1 MQGTVLEAKD
11 TAMNKADM
19 IPALVGPHSK
29 IWSFTSLI
37 NVTKEEIRML
47 RELVI
52 GRPTIVQRV
61 REGFFQEVIFIVTA
75 EG

>member
-11 TAMNKADM
+11 TAMKKADM
-19 IPALVGPHSK
+19 IPSLVGPHSK

-37 NVTKEEIRML
+37 NAAKEEIRML
-47 RELVI
+47 REFVI
-52 GRPTIVQRV
+52 GRPTIVQR
-61 REGFFQEVIFIVTA
+61 EGFFQEVIFRVGA